1 MAPRAGGIQGKA
13 RSSGPG
19 TSPPQSRVCVGSG
32 RRLISMKGVFTGV
45 RAPLWGP
52 ESKVQ
57 RCLALTRRGTL
68 CQKPAEVHPST
79 GPRLRCRLHGGR
91 SGPRTEEGKARIAA
105 ANFKHGR
112 YSKAGREQRKLELQA
127 RKIEQEIYRT
137 DMAQI
142 RAERTQLE
150 NQLREESKQQSKA
163 TGPLLVVVPRR
174 PD

>member
-1 MAPRAGGIQGKA
+1 
-13 RSSGPG
+13 
-19 TSPPQSRVCVGSG
+19 
-32 RRLISMKGVFTGV
+32 MKGVFTGV

-79 GPRLRCRLHGGR
+79 GRRLRCRLHGGR
-91 SGPRTEEGKARIAA
+91 SGPRTQEGKARIAA

-112 YSKAGREQRKLELQA
+112 YSKAGRETRKAELEA
-127 RKIEQEIYRT
+127 RKIAQGIYT
-137 DMAQI
+137 SDMTEI
-142 RAERTQLE
+142 RAARILLE
-150 NQLREESKQQSKA
+150 NQQREKSKQQGK
-163 TGPLLVVVPRR
+163 TIGPHLVVVPRR

>member
-1 MAPRAGGIQGKA
+1 
-13 RSSGPG
+13 
-19 TSPPQSRVCVGSG
+19 
-32 RRLISMKGVFTGV
+32 MKGVFTGV

-57 RCLALTRRGTL
+57 RCLAITRRGTL

-79 GPRLRCRLHGGR
+79 GRRLRCRLHGGR

-112 YSKAGREQRKLELQA
+112 YSKAGRESRKAELET
-127 RKIEQEIYRT
+127 RKIEQQIYLA

-142 RAERTQLE
+142 RAERILLE
-150 NQLREESKQQSKA
+150 NQLREESKQQSKTA
-163 TGPLLVVVPRR
+163 GTHLVVVPRR